1 METSIKQPEITEST
15 LGEKFR
21 QTREA
26 LNLSLDDVSK
36 QLNLRPSILQRL
48 ENNEFTHNS
57 IPATFIKGY
66 IRNYAKLLRL
76 PESAWIAVVNSL
88 EETTKNDLTKAVK
101 PPKSLREESSHNRW
115 VGWVSAIVVIALLAV
130 TALWWWENYQ
140 KSNAE
145 RDDLVQNYVETQQ
158 ENSTQNTQNNSAT
171 SQENVIA
178 LTPKAIDA
186 EKTAQN
192 STALSQPVAAQQ
204 PTPAEENKTS
214 SKMSVEN
221 AQPQVIAV
229 QSVSAENTDRQT
241 AQSETSAQVL
251 QSEMNKINAGENLSA
266 VKSAEENSEVSTA
279 ATNDV
284 LRIEVTGASCWIRV
298 RDANRKVLAEK
309 LYKQG
314 EVLSFDQD
322 MLYDLIIGVPSNVK
336 ITYKGEAYPLKVDGR
351 VARFKLQ

>member
-1 METSIKQPEITEST
+1 MATSNENQETIQQS
-15 LGEKFR
+15 LGEHFR
-21 QTREA
+21 QAREA
-26 LNLSLDDVSK
+26 LNLSLEDVSK
-36 QLNLRPSILQRL
+36 QLNLRPSILERL
-48 ENNEFTHNS
+48 EKNEFTHSS
-57 IPATFIKGY
+57 ISATYIKGY
-66 IRNYAKLLRL
+66 IRNYAKYLRL
-76 PESAWIAVVNSL
+76 PESLWSSVANSL
-88 EETTKNDLTKAVK
+88 EETTKNDLTRGVRATQAVN
-101 PPKSLREESSHNRW
+101 EYSSHNRW
-115 VGWVSAIVVIALLAV
+115 IGWISAVVVIALLAV

-158 ENSTQNTQNNSAT
+158 ENATT
-171 SQENVIA
+171 SQENLIS

-192 STALSQPVAAQQ
+192 STALSQSVAVEQITPV
-204 PTPAEENKTS
+204 EENNTS
-214 SKMSVEN
+214 AKASVEN
-221 AQPQVIAV
+221 ASPQVAAV
-229 QSVSAENTDRQT
+229 QSVSAENTDRQA

>member
-1 METSIKQPEITEST
+1 M
-15 LGEKFR
+15 
-21 QTREA
+21 
-26 LNLSLDDVSK
+26 
-36 QLNLRPSILQRL
+36 
-48 ENNEFTHNS
+48 
-57 IPATFIKGY
+57 
-66 IRNYAKLLRL
+66 
-76 PESAWIAVVNSL
+76 
-88 EETTKNDLTKAVK
+88 
-101 PPKSLREESSHNRW
+101 
-115 VGWVSAIVVIALLAV
+115 
-130 TALWWWENYQ
+130 
-140 KSNAE
+140 
-145 RDDLVQNYVETQQ
+145 
-158 ENSTQNTQNNSAT
+158 
-171 SQENVIA
+171 IA

-192 STALSQPVAAQQ
+192 STALSQPVAEQQ

-214 SKMSVEN
+214 PKTSVEN
-221 AQPQVIAV
+221 AQPQVTAV
-229 QSVSAENTDRQT
+229 QSVSAENTDRQA

>member
-1 METSIKQPEITEST
+1 METSIQQPEITEST

-36 QLNLRPSILQRL
+36 QLNLRPSILQRF

-76 PESAWIAVVNSL
+76 PESEWIAVVNSL

-158 ENSTQNTQNNSAT
+158 ENSTQIIVQ
-171 SQENVIA
+171 
-178 LTPKAIDA
+178 PHK
-186 EKTAQN
+186 KT
-192 STALSQPVAAQQ
+192 
-204 PTPAEENKTS
+204 
-214 SKMSVEN
+214 
-221 AQPQVIAV
+221 
-229 QSVSAENTDRQT
+229 
-241 AQSETSAQVL
+241 
-251 QSEMNKINAGENLSA
+251 
-266 VKSAEENSEVSTA
+266 
-279 ATNDV
+279 
-284 LRIEVTGASCWIRV
+284 
-298 RDANRKVLAEK
+298 
-309 LYKQG
+309 
-314 EVLSFDQD
+314 
-322 MLYDLIIGVPSNVK
+322 
-336 ITYKGEAYPLKVDGR
+336 
-351 VARFKLQ
+351 